1 MANPVFGFL
10 LFASLF
16 WASKQVPFHIPQ
28 VLLGM
33 RIAYALST
41 VLVLLVY
48 TYTKGSI
55 DNDNSKAVFKETS
68 VLIDVPEPAS
78 KTKNGKDEDKD
89 KDKDKDK
96 DAAKKTSISV
106 QEYDHKQWRALI
118 KGFCMSLAMMSAMHL
133 YMGMPGPLLI
143 NMVIPLKTALG
154 SELVQARLFGKK
166 VDRPFP
172 EPKSMF
178 AMLASART
186 QLFGVKDEKEV
197 KQQ

>member
-1 MANPVFGFL
+1 
-10 LFASLF
+10 
-16 WASKQVPFHIPQ
+16 
-28 VLLGM
+28 M

-55 DNDNSKAVFKETS
+55 DNDNSKGLYQFPPPHEYVLAVNSPE
-68 VLIDVPEPAS
+68 LIAIVKDASLLMDVPEPAS
-78 KTKNGKDEDKD
+78 KNKDCIDEDKG
-89 KDKDKDK
+89 
-96 DAAKKTSISV
+96 AAKKTSISV
-106 QEYDHKQWRALI
+106 QEYDRKQWKILI
-118 KGFCMSLAMMSAMHL
+118 KGFCMSLAMMSGMHL

-178 AMLASART
+178 AM
-186 QLFGVKDEKEV
+186 
-197 KQQ
+197 

>member
-10 LFASLF
+10 LFVGLF

-41 VLVLLVY
+41 VLLDP
-48 TYTKGSI
+48 T
-55 DNDNSKAVFKETS
+55 AVVKETR
-68 VLIDVPEPAS
+68 VPIDVPEPAS
-78 KTKNGKDEDKD
+78 KNKNGKDEDKD
-89 KDKDKDK
+89 KDKDV
-96 DAAKKTSISV
+96 AKKTFISV
-106 QEYDHKQWRALI
+106 QEYDCRQWSILV
-118 KGFCMSLAMMSAMHL
+118 KGFCMSLAIMSAMHL

-154 SELVQARLFGKK
+154 SELVQARLFGNK

-178 AMLASART
+178 AMLAAART
-186 QLFGVKDEKEV
+186 QLLGVKDEKEV
-197 KQQ
+197 KQE